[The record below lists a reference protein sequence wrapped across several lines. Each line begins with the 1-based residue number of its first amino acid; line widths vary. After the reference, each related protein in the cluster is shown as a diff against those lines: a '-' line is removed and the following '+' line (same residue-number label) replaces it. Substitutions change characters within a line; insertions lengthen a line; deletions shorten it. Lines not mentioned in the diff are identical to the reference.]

1 MLTVEE
7 AQARVLAEVSPLGS
21 EDVALAEAHGRV
33 LREDVRATA
42 DVPERDNSAMD
53 GYAVRAEDIANAPAS
68 LTVIGDLPAG
78 TMPSIALT
86 RGTSIRIMTGA
97 LLPEGADTVVHVE
110 ITDGGRDVVRIEQSL
125 ARGTNVRRR
134 GEDMRAGDVVL
145 HGGTVIRA
153 GELGV
158 LASVQQTTVRV
169 TRRPTI
175 AILSTGDEL
184 IDVERPR
191 TPGKIVNANSWS
203 LAALATEAGA
213 LPQRLGIVPDT
224 REATVA
230 ALERALVCDFVVTS
244 GGVSVGAW
252 DFVKEALD
260 ALGAETKFWRVA
272 MKPGKPVVLST
283 LRGRLL
289 LGLPGNPV
297 SSMVSFQLFVAPA
310 IRKAMGQSGAILP
323 PSVTMPLA
331 APLVSKGDRRA
342 YMRVRVTAVQGALI
356 AHPMR
361 AQGSAVS
368 TSMVGANG
376 LAIVAEGI
384 TRIEAGGLVD
394 VILIGP
400 VASGGGA

>member
-7 AQARVLAEVSPLGS
+7 AQARVLAEVSLLEG

-33 LREDVRATA
+33 LREDVRAAA

-53 GYAVRAEDIANAPAS
+53 GYAVRGEDIANAPAS

-86 RGTSIRIMTGA
+86 EGTAIRIMTGA
-97 LLPEGADTVVHVE
+97 LLPDGADTVVHVE

-134 GEDMRAGDVVL
+134 GEDMQTGDVVL
-145 HGGTVIRA
+145 HSGTVIRA

-158 LASVQQTTVRV
+158 LAGVQQTRVKV

-224 REATVA
+224 REATIT
-230 ALERALVCDFVVTS
+230 ALEKALACDFVVTS

-252 DFVKEALD
+252 DFVKDALD
-260 ALGAETKFWRVA
+260 ALGAEMKFWRVA

-289 LGLPGNPV
+289 FGLPGNPV
-297 SSMVSFQLFVAPA
+297 SSIVSFQLFVAPA
-310 IRKAMGQSGAILP
+310 IRKAMGQSGGILP
-323 PSVTMPLA
+323 PSVRIPLA
-331 APLVSKGDRRA
+331 APLVSKGDRRT
-342 YMRVRVTAVQGALI
+342 YMRVRVTAKQGGLI
-356 AHPMR
+356 AHPMH
-361 AQGSAVS
+361 AQGSGVS

-384 TRIEAGGLVD
+384 TRIEAGELVD

-400 VASGGGA
+400 VSSGS

>member
-252 DFVKEALD
+252 DFVKDALD

-331 APLVSKGDRRA
+331 APLVSKGDRRT